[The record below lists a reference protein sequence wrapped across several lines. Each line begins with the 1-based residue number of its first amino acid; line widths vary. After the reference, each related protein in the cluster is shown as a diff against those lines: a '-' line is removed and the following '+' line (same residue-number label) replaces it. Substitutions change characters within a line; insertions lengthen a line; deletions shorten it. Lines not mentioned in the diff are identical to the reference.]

1 MLRLRPYKD
10 CDAQY
15 IVKWI
20 KNEFAFRQW
29 SADRYERYP
38 ITSADMNS
46 YYQKDNSNDNI
57 WGMTAFNEAGVV
69 GHFTMRFPNDNRN
82 ELRLG
87 FVIIDDEQRGKGLGK
102 EMLNLAIRFAFE
114 FVKVSKV
121 TLGVFENNLA
131 AIQCYKSCGFKEVP
145 LQNVESYLCMGETWN
160 CIEMELTQQ

>member
-1 MLRLRPYKD
+1 MLRLRPYKE
-10 CDAQY
+10 CDAQN

-29 SADRYERYP
+29 SADRYEKYP

-46 YYQKDNSNDNI
+46 YYQKDNGNDNI
-57 WGMTAFNEAGVV
+57 WGMTAFNETGVV
-69 GHFTMRFPNDNRN
+69 GHFTMRFPDDNQN

-114 FVKVSKV
+114 FVRVNKIS
-121 TLGVFENNLA
+121 LGVFENNA
-131 AIQCYKSCGFKEVP
+131 VAIQCYKSCGFKEVS
-145 LQNVESYLCMGETWN
+145 LQNIESYLCMGETWN
-160 CIEMELTQQ
+160 CIEMELTQH